1 MDSAMVC
8 SPHDLLVEVTLM
20 AKINMSLA
28 LNWQIQIDCWN
39 LYGKQ
44 PSYNYLL
51 FLVSKKK
58 KKSNY
63 CSWACTGQECLDPKD
78 YFLTLQGL
86 LEPLGSSS

>member
-28 LNWQIQIDCWN
+28 LNWQIQIDCRN

-58 KKSNY
+58 KNLIIVHGPVLVRNVWTQK
-63 CSWACTGQECLDPKD
+63 TIP
-78 YFLTLQGL
+78 
-86 LEPLGSSS
+86 